1 MKFDGNLFPHPVLGI
16 NDDVSGQYK
25 PDSLKVRIESEINLN
40 VTHQLYNPSL
50 EEEIKN
56 GNAEFSTEIHCLNTY
71 FRKVYPSDVSNQ
83 DIKVGV
89 GDIRGHI
96 DILFLISAKRDFQY
110 HFNESWHTDYKGK
123 RFNIKRGMPLA
134 YGGFTKTEIPN
145 DYFAKDK
152 GGAFIQILPNKDKAS
167 GPFEVI
173 LENDPL
179 TLYLSKKDY
188 EEYSRLSANK
198 DYAPYFHSAIAVPAL
213 AHALGI
219 MASTKGEQ
227 YSDRK
232 WYQALDAK
240 LDTDPELINLDRNEN
255 NALKISQIIL
265 KNPFHRMLKQIK
277 ASADQSPTSD

>member
-1 MKFDGNLFPHPVLGI
+1 MRFDGNLFPHPVLGI

-25 PDSLKVRIESEINLN
+25 PDSLKVKIESEINLN
-40 VTHQLYNPSL
+40 VTHQLDNPSI

-56 GNAEFSTEIHCLNTY
+56 GNAEFVSEIHCLNTY
-71 FRKVYPSDVSNQ
+71 FRKVYVSNVSNQ

-89 GDIRGHI
+89 GDVRGHI
-96 DILFLISAKRDFQY
+96 DILFLVSAKRDFQY
-110 HFNESWHTDYKGK
+110 HFNESWHSDYKGK
-123 RFNIKRGMPLA
+123 CFNIKRGMPLA
-134 YGGFTKTEIPN
+134 YGGFSKTEIPN
-145 DYFAKDK
+145 EYFAKDK
-152 GGAFIQILPNKDKAS
+152 GGAFIQILPNKDKPS

-188 EEYSRLSANK
+188 DEYSRLSGNK
-198 DYAPYFHSAIAVPAL
+198 DYAPYFQSAIAVPAL

-219 MASTKGEQ
+219 MATPNGEH

-232 WYQALDAK
+232 WYQALNAK
-240 LDTDPELINLDRNEN
+240 LDTDPELINLDRNEH
-255 NALKISQIIL
+255 NALKISQVIL

-277 ASADQSPTSD
+277 ASADQSPSSD